1 MKLRK
6 ILTPLVIIAAIALI
20 LALAFFAQEPPAPT
34 TPPAPP
40 AESVAETPVAEEPVV
55 EETPMIEEPAAEE
68 PVAEEPPT
76 ELPPAQPQCTVS
88 ISCAELLDNMDLL
101 AEEKHMLVPADGL
114 LLPPT
119 AVMLSGGESVFDV
132 VFSAAQA
139 NALHMEYTAGSAT
152 AYIEGVGNLYE
163 FDAGPTAGWTYSVNG
178 TFPNQDSST
187 YFVKDGDS
195 IQLIYS
201 LSPKTG
207 Q

>member
-34 TPPAPP
+34 TPPA
-40 AESVAETPVAEEPVV
+40 ESVAETPVAEEPVV
-55 EETPMIEEPAAEE
+55 EETPMIEEAAVEE
-68 PVAEEPPT
+68 DPVVEDPVTE